1 MQKLLGANE
10 SEVSTPAFTNAVRR
24 CVARVVGVSDSAVT
38 GDFDPL
44 KPLLEG
50 RRKRH
55 LSDVSN
61 VVEMRDVVERNEVT
75 EMSEKSDMEMEMSV
89 RDTVGRSLLTS
100 NVTLAYALKVVSTQT
115 PAVVTKKVKDSI
127 DNGEFFRNLREL
139 SGVNFGASSVASV
152 VNVTPIPLEPTQ
164 SPSSN
169 GADSFIKKRSG

>member
-55 LSDVSN
+55 LGN
-61 VVEMRDVVERNEVT
+61 VRDVVERNELT
-75 EMSEKSDMEMEMSV
+75 EMSEKSDMEMSV
-89 RDTVGRSLLTS
+89 RDTVGRSLLTT

-115 PAVVTKKVKDSI
+115 PAVVTKKVKDAI
-127 DNGEFFRNLREL
+127 DNGDFFRDLREL

-164 SPSSN
+164 SPSNN

>member
-55 LSDVSN
+55 LGN
-61 VVEMRDVVERNEVT
+61 VRDVVERNELT
-75 EMSEKSDMEMEMSV
+75 EMSEKSDMEMSV
-89 RDTVGRSLLTS
+89 RDTVGRSLLTT

-115 PAVVTKKVKDSI
+115 PAVVTKKVKDAI
-127 DNGEFFRNLREL
+127 DNGDFFRDLREL

-164 SPSSN
+164 SPSN
-169 GADSFIKKRSG
+169 NDADSFIKKRSG

>member
-1 MQKLLGANE
+1 VQKLLGADE

-50 RRKRH
+50 RRERH
-55 LSDVSN
+55 LGN
-61 VVEMRDVVERNEVT
+61 VRDVVERNELT
-75 EMSEKSDMEMEMSV
+75 EMSEKSDMEMEMNV
-89 RDTVGRSLLTS
+89 KDTVGRSLLTT

-115 PAVVTKKVKDSI
+115 PAVVTKKVTDAI
-127 DNGEFFRNLREL
+127 DNGDFFRDLREL

-164 SPSSN
+164 SPSNN